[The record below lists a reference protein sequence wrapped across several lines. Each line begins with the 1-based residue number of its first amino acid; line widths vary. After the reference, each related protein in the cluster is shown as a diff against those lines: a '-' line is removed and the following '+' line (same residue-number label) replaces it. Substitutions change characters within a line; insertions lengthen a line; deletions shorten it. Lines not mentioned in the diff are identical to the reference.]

1 MSIFF
6 FQNRVERLYLSW
18 IGKPIPA
25 DIAGMCRYPPI
36 CADMCRY
43 VPISAGICRYLADIC
58 RHSPV
63 HSAGGG
69 GLLNPVNLG
78 VAIR

>member
-43 VPISAGICRYLADIC
+43 VPICADICRYL
-58 RHSPV
+58 PV
-63 HSAGGG
+63 SAGYAGIWPISADTRRSTLLGG
-69 GLLNPVNLG
+69 
-78 VAIR
+78 AS

>member
-1 MSIFF
+1 MSIFSSKIGW
-6 FQNRVERLYLSW
+6 NDSICHGSASRYL
-18 IGKPIPA
+18 PILPECA
-25 DIAGMCRYPPI
+25 DIRRYVPI

-43 VPISAGICRYLADIC
+43 LPVSAGICRYLADIC

-69 GLLNPVNLG
+69 LKIPD
-78 VAIR
+78 IYED